1 MSNVIEIKTIKDH
14 LVDIHRR
21 ISKLESGAKPNVG
34 IANRGS
40 TGAINLTAGADITG
54 LAATLTWNN
63 TDVQSVI
70 GAVPYISIY
79 VDNDLTAAYMWPS
92 GVSLSAGQ
100 KNLYVVGFMDDTHL
114 ASNPTSARYRLYLK
128 NNDSST
134 HNYYVYINFTYAKG
148 GSGSE

>member
-70 GAVPYISIY
+70 GAVPYFSIF
-79 VDNDLTAAYMWPS
+79 VDNDLSQAHLWPS
-92 GVSLSAGQ
+92 GISLTAGQ
-100 KNLYVVGFMDDTHL
+100 RNLYVVSLMDDAYL
-114 ASNPTSARYRLYLK
+114 ASNPTSARFRLYLK
-128 NNDSST
+128 NNDSNT
-134 HNYYVYINFTYAKG
+134 HDYYVYINFTYMTG